1 MPIEKKVRTA
11 MEKRRLIAIAVALGV
26 LSLGVLTACGG
37 GEDPAGTLGGE
48 VTIGTGTNPTSTP
61 VETGGAAA
69 DTTAAETTG
78 GETTAAAAEGD
89 AAAGEAIFA
98 SAGCGGCH
106 TLAAAGSAGAVGPNL
121 DEAKPDYALVMERV
135 TNGQGGMPSFSGQL
149 SEDDIKNVAAYVS
162 QNAGK

>member
-1 MPIEKKVRTA
+1 MQKS
-11 MEKRRLIAIAVALGV
+11 RLIAIAIAIGV

-37 GEDPAGTLGGE
+37 GDNPAGTIGGE

-61 VETGGAAA
+61 VETGGEAAATTAA
-69 DTTAAETTG
+69 DTMG

-89 AAAGEAIFA
+89 AAAGAQVFA
-98 SAGCGGCH
+98 TAGCTGCH
-106 TLAAAGSAGAVGPNL
+106 TLAAAGSNGNVGPNL
-121 DEAKPDYALVMERV
+121 DEVKPDYATVMQFV
-135 TNGQGGMPSFSGQL
+135 TNGQGAMPSFSGQL

>member
-1 MPIEKKVRTA
+1 MHTS
-11 MEKRRLIAIAVALGV
+11 RLIATVLAIGA

-37 GEDPAGTLGGE
+37 GDDPAGTIGGE

-61 VETGGAAA
+61 VDGGGGEAA
-69 DTTAAETTG
+69 TTAAETTG

-89 AAAGEAIFA
+89 AAAGEAVFA
-98 SAGCGGCH
+98 SAGCTGCH
-106 TLAAAGSAGAVGPNL
+106 TLAAAGSNGNVGPNL
-121 DEAKPDYALVMERV
+121 DEAKPDYATVMEFV
-135 TNGQGGMPSFSGQL
+135 TNGKGAMPAFSGQL